1 MDRKNHLR
9 LVVNQEEV
17 EPLPYGLIS
26 LDCLICGR
34 MVSLDLI
41 ESGDA
46 EITRIGGDSA
56 NGRGLMHYTCT
67 GLAVRKEPTAD
78 DNDDADWE

>member
-17 EPLPYGLIS
+17 EPLPYGLVS
-26 LDCLICGR
+26 LDCVICGR
-34 MVSLDLI
+34 TVSLDLI
-41 ESGDA
+41 KSGDA
-46 EITRIGGDSA
+46 EITRIYGDSA

-67 GLAVRKEPTAD
+67 GLAVLMEPSAD